1 MHFHKVISDLFS
13 CPGILPVD
21 TSSDKKIMEL
31 VRNNKESFR
40 SNCQPRKL
48 KVGSYARAVEE
59 KHKGYPLM
67 YMAVTLAGKVTH
79 PQVPS

>member
-1 MHFHKVISDLFS
+1 
-13 CPGILPVD
+13 
-21 TSSDKKIMEL
+21 MEL
-31 VRNNKESFR
+31 MRNNKESFR